1 MGRCLHVVS
10 GDLWAGAEVSAF
22 NLIRELKGRSG
33 MQVHAIVLNE
43 GSLHARLVEAGVP
56 TRLLPESRLSF
67 PLLLREGLEEARRLR
82 PDVIHSHRYKEH
94 LLGSVL
100 SIAAKAHHV
109 RTAHGLPPAVEWQGG
124 LLGAGSLVDDMVSDW
139 TGSTWI
145 AVSSDLARRL
155 DGMRRRV
162 HVVPNGLPAEAPP
175 ARRDLLQAEFG
186 DAEASWLVGFV
197 GRLEHVKRPDRFLR
211 ILSMLPESVA
221 GRRLRGVVIG
231 DGALRRD
238 LEAQASGVGL
248 SSRVRFLGAREDG
261 EGLVGGLDTLV
272 IPSDHE
278 GHPMVLLEA
287 MRAGVPVVASSVG
300 GIPEVL
306 GQAPWVV
313 PPEDETRMAS
323 AVERLLA
330 DPDESTAWSS
340 VLKKRFAARYTIATT
355 ADRVL
360 EVYADA

>member
-1 MGRCLHVVS
+1 MLCLHVVS

-22 NLIRELKGRSG
+22 NLIRELQGRSG

-43 GSLHARLVEAGVP
+43 GSLHARLVGAGVP

-67 PLLLREGLEEARRLR
+67 PLLLREGLGEARKLR

-94 LLGSVL
+94 LLGSVM

-124 LLGAGSLVDDMVSDW
+124 LLGAGSLVDDIVSDW

-145 AVSSDLARRL
+145 AVSAELARRL

-162 HVVPNGLPAEAPP
+162 HVVPNGLPAEVPP
-175 ARRDLLQAEFG
+175 AKRDALQAEFG

-211 ILSMLPESVA
+211 VLSMLPESLG
-221 GRRLRGVVIG
+221 GRRVRGVVIG
-231 DGALRRD
+231 HGTLRKD
-238 LEAQASGVGL
+238 LEAQVAHAGL
-248 SSRVRFLGAREDG
+248 AGRLRFLGPREDG
-261 EGLVGGLDTLV
+261 ERLVGGLDVLV
-272 IPSDHE
+272 VPSDHE
-278 GHPMVLLEA
+278 GHPMVVLEA
-287 MRAGVPVVASSVG
+287 MRAGVPVVASAVG

-306 GQAPWVV
+306 GRVPWSVAPD
-313 PPEDETRMAS
+313 DERGMAS
-323 AVERLLA
+323 AVLRLLSE
-330 DPDESTAWSS
+330 PESRQAWSRE
-340 VLKKRFAARYTIATT
+340 LRACFAARFTIAAT